1 MKKVITNLLALTAL
15 CCVVTVGAWAQ
26 QETIFHYV
34 YNGSSTLPNPGD
46 IIDANGGKITIERN
60 ENSTKTLSSE
70 SFGYVAN
77 VPDDMKITEGSKAIK
92 FGTSDIWLKIELTNG
107 MFQAGDEISICGYQ
121 NYSVSTTNNND
132 ADIAIINT
140 GTDKSNY
147 AIGNATIPETLS
159 NISALYIRRAESTS
173 AGFSSIKITRQA
185 STPSISSFQIPYGD
199 GKFVAATIDNEA
211 NTISAELPYG
221 TDLSS
226 IEPVITLQG
235 TAKSYSPTGAQDFS
249 SPVTYSIFASEDA
262 SGDALKT
269 YTVTLTVEEAA
280 STDATLSSITIDGT
294 AIEGF
299 DANTTEY
306 NVVLPY
312 SSSATMPVVAATT
325 TDVAASIATITQP
338 TSLPATVTITVTAGD
353 GTTQMTYTVNISMAT
368 APKVLTEAVF
378 SNGFNA
384 FIKQSVTSTDGTTDD
399 SQGTVTAYYIAG
411 TTAPT
416 VSAENLA
423 CASGSA
429 TIDGDGN
436 IVVTGEDNTTKIF
449 TVSVEAVEPQ
459 AASSATITFDG
470 TETWIKNG
478 YGYDSSKG
486 WKFSK
491 NSEEP
496 SNRRISEGKT
506 RIYFFVGSC
515 KEVTLTTATGITS
528 NREIAV
534 AVNNV
539 NVPSITQ
546 APKTPGSITIPVN
559 STSPAMIEIKSI
571 IGDGGGD
578 GGFGSISIVPSS
590 TTGLQ
595 QVAISAISFNG
606 KQILNPEGL
615 QVNVFDATG
624 RMVISSNNTAIS
636 LAQGAYIVKAAQN
649 TLKVIVAE

>member
-1 MKKVITNLLALTAL
+1 MKKVITNLLVLTAL
-15 CCVVTVGAWAQ
+15 ILFGAGNVNGQTYHTITDGEYIELSQTNIEASDWITYDAAKYTSRTKCNPAGADIPNLSSTDRAVVLYISGCESFTIQADGNNSPRYLTYSINDGTAIQTEAWPNNCNEQTFSTENTGDIKLVIAG
-26 QETIFHYV
+26 V
-34 YNGSSTLPNPGD
+34 NGSVYLSG
-46 IIDANGGKITIERN
+46 IT
-60 ENSTKTLSSE
+60 
-70 SFGYVAN
+70 FFA
-77 VPDDMKITEGSKAIK
+77 P
-92 FGTSDIWLKIELTNG
+92 
-107 MFQAGDEISICGYQ
+107 
-121 NYSVSTTNNND
+121 
-132 ADIAIINT
+132 
-140 GTDKSNY
+140 
-147 AIGNATIPETLS
+147 
-159 NISALYIRRAESTS
+159 SA
-173 AGFSSIKITRQA
+173 
-185 STPSISSFQIPYGD
+185 PSISSFQIPYGD

-249 SPVTYSIFASEDA
+249 SPVTYSIFASDDA
-262 SGDALKT
+262 SGEALKT
-269 YTVTLTVEEAA
+269 YTVTLTTEQTA

>member
-1 MKKVITNLLALTAL
+1 ML
-15 CCVVTVGAWAQ
+15 CDDSKCTGT

-46 IIDANGGKITIERN
+46 IIDANGGKITIERS
-60 ENSTKTLSSE
+60 EGSTKTLSSE

-77 VPDDMKITEGSKAIK
+77 IPDDMKITEGSKAIK
-92 FGTSDIWLKIELTNG
+92 FGTSDIWLKIELTDG
-107 MFQAGDEISICGYQ
+107 TFQAGDEIFICGYQ
-121 NYSVSTTNNND
+121 NYSVSTTNSND

-147 AIGNATIPETLS
+147 AIGNAAIPETLS
-159 NISALYIRRAESTS
+159 DISALYIRRAEGTS

-185 STPSISSFQIPYGD
+185 STPAISSFQIPYGD
-199 GKFVAATIDNEA
+199 GEFVAATIDNEA

-221 TDLSS
+221 TDLSN

-249 SPVTYSIFASEDA
+249 SPVTYSIFASDDA
-262 SGDALKT
+262 SGEALKT
-269 YTVTLTVEEAA
+269 YTVTLTTEQAA
-280 STDATLSSITIDGT
+280 STDATLSSITINGT

-299 DANTTEY
+299 DASKTEY

-312 SSSATMPVVAATT
+312 SAAMPVVAATT
-325 TDVAASIATITQP
+325 TDVSASIATITQP

-353 GTTQMTYTVNISMAT
+353 GTTQMTYTINISMET
-368 APKVLTEAVF
+368 APKILTEAVF

-384 FIKQSVTSTDGTTDD
+384 FIKQSVTSDDGTTDD
-399 SQGTVTAYYIAG
+399 SQGTVTAYYLAG

-416 VSAENLA
+416 VNAENLT
-423 CASGSA
+423 CESGTA
-429 TIDGDGN
+429 TIDGDN
-436 IVVTGEDNTTKIF
+436 IVVTGEDNTTKTF

-459 AASSATITFDG
+459 AASNATITFNG
-470 TETWIKNG
+470 TESWVKTG
-478 YGYDSSKG
+478 YSFSDSKG
-486 WKFSK
+486 WAFAKAT
-491 NSEEP
+491 EEE
-496 SNRRISEGKT
+496 SNRRVSEGKS
-506 RIYFFVGSC
+506 RIYFFVGAC
-515 KEVTLTTATGITS
+515 KEVTLTTASGVTSDRNIT
-528 NREIAV
+528 V

-539 NVPSITQ
+539 NIPDITT

-559 STSPAMIEIKSI
+559 STSPAMIEIVSAQTS
-571 IGDGGGD
+571 GD
-578 GGFGSISIVPSS
+578 GGFSSISIAPNS

-595 QVAISAISFNG
+595 QVAISSISFNG

-615 QVNVFDATG
+615 QVSVFDATG

-636 LAQGAYIVKAAQN
+636 LSQGAYIVKAAQS

>member
-15 CCVVTVGAWAQ
+15 ILFGAGNVNGQTYKTFTTDEIFYTTTANITAGSDWIVNKGAAEKTGQDVSDLNPETDLPFGSTTKLDAVVIKQVESKSAW
-26 QETIFHYV
+26 FHITGVEKIVV
-34 YNGSSTLPNPGD
+34 YYKMASTTARTLT
-46 IIDANGGKITIERN
+46 ANCYE
-60 ENSTKTLSSE
+60 
-70 SFGYVAN
+70 
-77 VPDDMKITEGSKAIK
+77 EGS
-92 FGTSDIWLKIELTNG
+92 
-107 MFQAGDEISICGYQ
+107 
-121 NYSVSTTNNND
+121 D
-132 ADIAIINT
+132 A
-140 GTDKSNY
+140 
-147 AIGNATIPETLS
+147 
-159 NISALYIRRAESTS
+159 ISAT
-173 AGFSSIKITRQA
+173 A
-185 STPSISSFQIPYGD
+185 STPELTAQNKGASFEVTGLYSTKNYTVKLSATNDVIVYALKFIAPSAPAISSFQIPYGD
-199 GKFVAATIDNEA
+199 GEFVAATIDNEA

-249 SPVTYSIFASEDA
+249 SPVTYSIFASDDA
-262 SGDALKT
+262 SGKALKT
-269 YTVTLTVEEAA
+269 YTVTLTTEQTA
-280 STDATLSSITIDGT
+280 STDATLSSITINGT

-312 SSSATMPVVAATT
+312 SATMPVVAATT

-338 TSLPATVTITVTAGD
+338 ASLPATVTITVTAGD
-353 GTTQMTYTVNISMAT
+353 GTTTKTYTVNISMET
-368 APKVLTEAVF
+368 APKVLKEAVF
-378 SNGFNA
+378 SNGFKA
-384 FIKQSVTSTDGTTDD
+384 FIKQSVTNGDGTTDD
-399 SQGTVTAYYIAG
+399 SQGTVTAYYLAG

-416 VSAENLA
+416 VSAENLT
-423 CASGSA
+423 CESGTA
-429 TIDGDGN
+429 AIDGEGN
-436 IVVTGEDNTTKIF
+436 IVVTGEDNTTKTF

-491 NSEEP
+491 NVEES

-506 RIYFFVGSC
+506 RIYFFVGAC

-559 STSPAMIEIKSI
+559 STSPAMIEIVSAQTS
-571 IGDGGGD
+571 GD
-578 GGFGSISIVPSS
+578 GGFSSISIAPNS

-595 QVAISAISFNG
+595 QVAISSISFNG

-615 QVNVFDATG
+615 QVSVFDATG

-636 LAQGAYIVKAAQN
+636 LSQGAYIVKAAQS